1 MLSTRH
7 CLSNAGATCLA
18 LLTRHVLWPR
28 PSHSL
33 CPTLSWQLTN
43 TNPTLTTILPRPW
56 APLDREESART
67 SQVIVSLMPPPCP
80 TVGGAVCADLRRSP
94 QPPAFMSQCHSLS
107 EGPASPSSGG
117 ARQRQRRP
125 LAGPHDR
132 WALPWCGGWEAVIRG
147 QLCPQGKSPT
157 LWRLRGEAA
166 GEDAGTFARC
176 GMVPPAPQLPGC
188 RERVTNCPRGERA
201 LR

>member
-1 MLSTRH
+1 MGSGKTLPLLSLLPPSLAAAGVCLLSTRH

-18 LLTRHVLWPR
+18 LLTWHVLWPR

-80 TVGGAVCADLRRSP
+80 TVGGAVCADLRRPPPYPPPSCHNVTASQRGLPLPP
-94 QPPAFMSQCHSLS
+94 QEEPVKGSD
-107 EGPASPSSGG
+107 GPLLG
-117 ARQRQRRP
+117 
-125 LAGPHDR
+125 LMIAGPF
-132 WALPWCGGWEAVIRG
+132 PGVGGG
-147 QLCPQGKSPT
+147 
-157 LWRLRGEAA
+157 RL
-166 GEDAGTFARC
+166 
-176 GMVPPAPQLPGC
+176 
-188 RERVTNCPRGERA
+188 
-201 LR
+201 